1 MDTFIKLPYGK
12 KSKACLAHLNLKG
25 GRIMKKLLLIG
36 LALLLLAGACAPTS
50 PTLSPE
56 IQRLMEQELQELLRP
71 KVTIYKVFG
80 KGTTKASLTF
90 ETPDGTSQQ
99 DVRLPWQQSYT
110 FAPGSFV
117 YLSAQNQSDSGC
129 ITAQIVVEGKT
140 WKEVESC
147 GAYVIASVSGSID

>member
-1 MDTFIKLPYGK
+1 
-12 KSKACLAHLNLKG
+12 
-25 GRIMKKLLLIG
+25 MKKLLLIG
-36 LALLLLAGACAPTS
+36 LALLLLVEACAPTS

-56 IQRLMEQELQELLRP
+56 IQRLMEQELREALEIE
-71 KVTIYKVFG
+71 VTYKVFG
-80 KGTTKASLTF
+80 KGASKASLTL

-99 DVRLPWQQSYT
+99 DVHLPWQQSYT